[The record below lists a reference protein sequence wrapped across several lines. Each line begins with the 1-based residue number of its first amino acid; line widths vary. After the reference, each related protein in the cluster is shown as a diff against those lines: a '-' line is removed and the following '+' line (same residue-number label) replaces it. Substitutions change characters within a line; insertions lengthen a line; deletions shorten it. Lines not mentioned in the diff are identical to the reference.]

1 MSMIENIRARLE
13 EVRTSVQTRMSQLRG
28 GGGGQ
33 LLQGGIFS
41 GQLLQGPII
50 SEIREK
56 GPMAVL
62 EERFPKVKEIREK
75 GIMSRLRGTLSPQAG
90 TAATPSPPTKSPP
103 VVEEKEARA
112 RGARILV

>member
-13 EVRTSVQTRMSQLRG
+13 EVRTSVQTRLSQLRG

-33 LLQGGIFS
+33 LLQGGIS

-90 TAATPSPPTKSPP
+90 TATTPSPPTKSPP